1 MEGREGRKNE
11 WMEGWRK
18 EGRIHGGKDEGKDGR
33 GREGNMNGVKEG
45 MMHGETDAGKD
56 GGKEG

>member
-1 MEGREGRKNE
+1 
-11 WMEGWRK
+11 MEGWRK